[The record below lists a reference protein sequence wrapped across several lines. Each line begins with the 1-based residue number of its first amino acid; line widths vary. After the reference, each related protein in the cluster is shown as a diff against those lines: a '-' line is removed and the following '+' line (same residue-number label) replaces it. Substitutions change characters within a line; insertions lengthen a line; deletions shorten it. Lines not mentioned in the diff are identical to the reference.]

1 MGNVTPLPQLFDKSG
16 ALIEVNMTTMD
27 APTLAR
33 LEAVRAAVRASKEA
47 EQRVVDA
54 VAEVEASARAVKNTK
69 EYHDAHF
76 PAQTQMSLIKEV
88 LAQNQIRRQQQYG
101 RPRTTIR

>member
-33 LEAVRAAVRASKEA
+33 LEAVRAAVRASQEA

-76 PAQTQMSLIKEV
+76 PPQTAMALIKET
-88 LAQNQIRRQQQYG
+88 LAQNQINRAEKIKRG
-101 RPRTTIR
+101 ERVMH